1 MRISMNIP
9 PTPLEV
15 CAPHPV
21 ALVPAPKLMTTP
33 GIRATYFV
41 ADKIVAQEIGMHL
54 PQVIYNGQAI
64 ALYSTQQVENCDV

>member
-1 MRISMNIP
+1 
-9 PTPLEV
+9 
-15 CAPHPV
+15 
-21 ALVPAPKLMTTP
+21 MTTP

-54 PQVIYNGQAI
+54 PRVIYNGQAI